1 MLSVAALTGCSQIP
15 VTPPSVVK
23 PAVSRADAVLTP
35 GNRVTRELVRL
46 PDPRYRIPV
55 GVYAFRDM
63 SGQFKP
69 QPDSNL
75 SNAVTQGAAALLVK
89 ALLDSNWFIP
99 IEREGL
105 QNLLT
110 ERRIARAIE
119 NPGEQSRVQINYPQ
133 LVPAWFIIEGGITG
147 YEQNVRTGGEGANLL
162 GIGADIKYQIDQVT
176 VNLRSVDV
184 RSGQV
189 VNSVLVTKTIYS
201 HSING
206 SMYGY
211 VAYKKLLQA
220 EGGFSANEPSQLA
233 VKEAIESAVMHL
245 IVQGARDKA
254 WFMRNEA
261 EWSNPTVQALL
272 READGGLLGSPD
284 ENLPPP
290 SPRPANVM
298 IFPTPQ
304 PQSARP
310 AATTPAAPATP
321 PAAIPAA
328 PAAPAAPPARAAV
341 PAAATPSVQP
351 AKTPVPTPAAP
362 EANKANADKPP
373 LPVNMAPNVPNARE
387 PAKTPSTPV
396 NPLGLDADEAEAA
409 PSESANDSA
418 DSSAAALQTKAQA
431 AVLAKSQEEA
441 AAKVKA
447 EDLAKA
453 QAAAKAQAEAAAKAQ
468 AEAAAK
474 AQADAAAKAQAEAA
488 AKAQAEAVA
497 KAQAEAAAKAQAEAA
512 AKAQAEAAAKAQA
525 EAAAKAQ
532 ADAAAKA
539 QADAA
544 AKAQADAAAKAQAE
558 AGAKAQA
565 EAAAKAQAEA
575 AAKAQVEAATQAE
588 ARRITLGSPSGAL
601 PSGPANFQ
609 AGLQAAQ
616 AGDFLMARYHFQ
628 LLAAQGN
635 AAAQYNLG
643 VMYANGLGVPQ
654 SLSQA
659 REWLNKAAAQNY
671 PQALSALE
679 RLKQP

>member
-1 MLSVAALTGCSQIP
+1 LSLLALSACSQIP
-15 VTPPSVVK
+15 VTPPTVVK
-23 PAVSRADAVLTP
+23 PAASRADAVLTP

-119 NPGEQSRVQINYPQ
+119 NPGEQSRAQVNYPQ

-201 HSING
+201 HSLNG

-254 WFMRNEA
+254 WFLRNEA

-284 ENLPPP
+284 EKLPPP

-298 IFPTPQ
+298 ILPTPQ

-310 AATTPAAPATP
+310 AATTTAAPATP
-321 PAAIPAA
+321 AAA
-328 PAAPAAPPARAAV
+328 PAAPGAPGVSATPPARAPVPAGATASV
-341 PAAATPSVQP
+341 PAAQ
-351 AKTPVPTPAAP
+351 TPVPTPTAP
-362 EANKANADKPP
+362 EAKKADADKPP
-373 LPVNMAPNVPNARE
+373 VPVNFTPNVPNSRE
-387 PAKTPSTPV
+387 PAETPSTPV
-396 NPLGLDADEAEAA
+396 NPLGLDADEAEVAPTEPAKNNAA
-409 PSESANDSA
+409 NLATV
-418 DSSAAALQTKAQA
+418 QTKEQA
-431 AVLAKSQEEA
+431 EA
-441 AAKVKA
+441 F
-447 EDLAKA
+447 AKA
-453 QAAAKAQAEAAAKAQ
+453 QAEAAMQAQAQAEAAAKAQ

-474 AQADAAAKAQAEAA
+474 VQAAKAEALAKAQAQAAAKAQ
-488 AKAQAEAVA
+488 V
-497 KAQAEAAAKAQAEAA
+497 EAAAKAQAEAA
-512 AKAQAEAAAKAQA
+512 AKVQAEAAAKAQVEAAAKAQVEAAAKAQA
-525 EAAAKAQ
+525 EAAAKS
-532 ADAAAKA
+532 
-539 QADAA
+539 
-544 AKAQADAAAKAQAE
+544 
-558 AGAKAQA
+558 QA

-575 AAKAQVEAATQAE
+575 TAKAQAEAAVQAE

-601 PSGPANFQ
+601 PSGPVSLQ
-609 AGLQAAQ
+609 AGLRAAQ

-654 SLSQA
+654 SDAMA
-659 REWLNKAAAQNY
+659 RDWLAKAAAQNY
-671 PQALSALE
+671 PQAPAALE
-679 RLKQP
+679 KLKQP